1 MQTILW
7 FTSANIA
14 TSMATNA
21 PVADVGERLL
31 VGDVVNKKNAH
42 GAAVVSGGDS
52 SKPFLMAVLANTL
65 QNKRMNVVLANILQ
79 NKRMNARMTFYL
91 AGGVPNLQLAALV
104 VDFDSANL
112 EIDADGG
119 DERSVESVIREAEQQ
134 AALAYTGVSY

>member
-1 MQTILW
+1 
-7 FTSANIA
+7 
-14 TSMATNA
+14 MATNA

-52 SKPFLMAVLANTL
+52 SKPFLM
-65 QNKRMNVVLANILQ
+65 VVLANILQ

-104 VDFDSANL
+104 VNFDGADL

-119 DERSVESVIREAEQQ
+119 DERGVEGVVGEAEQQ
-134 AALAYTGVSY
+134 AALADTRISY